1 MDKYERRRQ
10 RLIELRDTKCGGNAA
25 ELARRI
31 ERDASY
37 VTRMLYP
44 EGKRGKKR
52 IADEMIEV
60 IEVAFGLPQGWL
72 DHISEHSKPMAAVQ
86 RVVEDSPKTR
96 HHSNPAIQ
104 EVIRLMET
112 TDNNG
117 RMMVLGAVKL
127 TLLQYIPTSRK
138 K

>member
-1 MDKYERRRQ
+1 
-10 RLIELRDTKCGGNAA
+10 
-25 ELARRI
+25 
-31 ERDASY
+31 
-37 VTRMLYP
+37 MLYP

-72 DHISEHSKPMAAVQ
+72 DLMSEPSKPMAAAQKVA
-86 RVVEDSPKTR
+86 ENSPKTE
-96 HHSNPAIQ
+96 HHSNPVIQ
-104 EVIRLMET
+104 EVIRLMEA

-127 TLLQYIPTSRK
+127 TLLQYIPTSK
-138 K
+138 KNK